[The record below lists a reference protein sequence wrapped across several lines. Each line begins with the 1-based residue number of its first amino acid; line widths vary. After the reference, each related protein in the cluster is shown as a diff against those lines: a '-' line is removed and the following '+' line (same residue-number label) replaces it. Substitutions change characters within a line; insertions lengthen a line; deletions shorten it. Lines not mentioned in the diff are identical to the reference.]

1 MQIIDLNGR
10 VIKPKLDPKKT
21 AIEDVI
27 RLLQQEEQDELSA
40 DDVLTVIISELA
52 RTKSLVLRMS
62 DIIKDQD
69 VIIKSLNNGK
79 SALE

>member
-1 MQIIDLNGR
+1 